1 MKINNQE
8 PIVQDKDHASDGFK
22 PDVGTDALLDLVRL
36 RVAQIRECPV
46 GIEKHQLDL
55 KARGESKN
63 RLDQLRVWRE
73 SPFFSN
79 KEKVALTLGETISLA
94 PTKLILKQF
103 IEEARHHFEKEELI
117 ALLLAILAVND
128 WNYQTSRPS
137 D

>member
-1 MKINNQE
+1 MTINNQG
-8 PIVQDKDHASDGFK
+8 PIIQDKNDTFASPK
-22 PDVGTDALLDLVRL
+22 PDVGINGLLDLVRL
-36 RVAQIRECPV
+36 RVAQIRQCPV

-55 KARGESKN
+55 KTRGESKN
-63 RLDQLRVWRE
+63 RLDQLTVWRE

-79 KEKVALTLGETISLA
+79 KEKIALTLGETISLA
-94 PTKLILKQF
+94 PTKSILKQF

-128 WNYQTSRPS
+128 WNYLTTHRP